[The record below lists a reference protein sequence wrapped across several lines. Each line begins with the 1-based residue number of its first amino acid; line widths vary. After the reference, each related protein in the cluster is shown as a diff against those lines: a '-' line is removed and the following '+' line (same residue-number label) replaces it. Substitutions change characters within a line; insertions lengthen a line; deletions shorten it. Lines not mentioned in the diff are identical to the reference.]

1 MEPVG
6 EGLNTTDE
14 AVRWSRLARA
24 TGFTG
29 LASAVVIFT
38 PIIAISSLGEP
49 PLEADSADIAT
60 FFRSADARWVDA
72 AEATASLGILAFLW
86 FVVGLALLLR
96 RAEGQPAWRST
107 IALVSGVLLAAY
119 GVLDASWD
127 AAIHRGTEIDE
138 PLAAYAF
145 DVGNLGFANS
155 WLALASLSLSAGSVI
170 ISTGAQP
177 RWIGWSALGIG
188 IGLVL
193 ARYLWFVEG
202 LWFVP
207 YGLFWVWVITVCVR
221 LIRGSRASTRSRTV
235 GGQT

>member
-1 MEPVG
+1 M
-6 EGLNTTDE
+6 
-14 AVRWSRLARA
+14 
-24 TGFTG
+24 
-29 LASAVVIFT
+29 VVIFT

-49 PLEADSADIAT
+49 PLEAESADIVT
-60 FFRSADARWVDA
+60 FFRAADVGWVDA

-138 PLAAYAF
+138 TVAAYAF
-145 DVGNLGFANS
+145 DVGNIGFANS
-155 WLALASLSLSAGSVI
+155 WLALASFSLSAGSVI
-170 ISTGAQP
+170 ISTRALP
-177 RWIGWSALGIG
+177 RWTGWYAMGVG
-188 IGLVL
+188 IGLLL

-202 LWFVP
+202 LWFLP
-207 YGLFWVWVITVCVR
+207 YGLFWLWVIAVCVR
-221 LIRGSRASTRSRTV
+221 LISASRSSARSRTM
-235 GGQT
+235 GGVT

>member
-6 EGLNTTDE
+6 ERLSTTGE
-14 AVRWSRLARA
+14 AVRWSRLERA
-24 TGFTG
+24 TGITG
-29 LASAVVIFT
+29 LVSVVVLFT

-49 PLEADSADIAT
+49 PLDAASADIAT
-60 FFRSADARWVDA
+60 FFRAADAGWVDA
-72 AEATASLGILAFLW
+72 AEATASLGILVFLW

-107 IALVSGVLLAAY
+107 IALVSGVLVAAY

-127 AAIHRGTEIDE
+127 AAFHRGTEIDE
-138 PLAAYAF
+138 MLAAYAF
-145 DVGNLGFANS
+145 DVGNIGFANS

-177 RWIGWSALGIG
+177 RWTGWSAIGIG
-188 IGLVL
+188 IGFVL
-193 ARYLWFVEG
+193 ARYFWFVEG
-202 LWFVP
+202 FWFVP

-221 LIRGSRASTRSRTV
+221 LIRGSSASTRSRTM
-235 GGQT
+235 GDQT